1 MQFSRRI
8 SSLKPSPTVALNS
21 LAKEMAKNGAPVIN
35 LSVGEP
41 DFTTPEA
48 IIQVA
53 IAALKAGKTK
63 YGAPGGGVELKTA
76 ISNKLKRDNHLDY
89 LPEEIVAGIGAK
101 EILFHLSLALLNE
114 GDEVL
119 IPAPYWVSY
128 TTHCEAAGAIPV
140 VIPMKT
146 DSDSNFVLT
155 PEDIEP
161 FVTER
166 TKAIILNSPNNPAG
180 YVLNKDQLTSLG
192 QYLTEKDWWVI
203 SDEIYEYMSYD
214 SPHISMLHLVPSLRD
229 RYVLVNGMSKGFA
242 MTGWRVGYACGPKKL
257 ISLVKNLQSQ
267 SSTCIPG
274 FIEAAST
281 YALNQGPNLMA
292 DEIDTFKKRCE
303 LVSSLVAKIPDIGFI
318 QPSGAFYLFI
328 DVRNFLLKASKLNL
342 PTSMAFA
349 EYLLEKHHVAMVP
362 GEAFGVSG
370 FLRMSYASD
379 NETLIEGL
387 ERFAK
392 AVEELTN

>member
-21 LAKEMAKNGAPVIN
+21 LAKEMAQNGAPVIN

-41 DFTTPEA
+41 DFTTPKE

-53 IAALKAGKTK
+53 IEALEAGKTK
-63 YGAPGGGVELKTA
+63 YGTPGGGAELKAA
-76 ISNKLKRDNHLDY
+76 ISEKLKRDNQLKFAPD
-89 LPEEIVAGIGAK
+89 EIVAGIGAK

-128 TTHCEAAGAIPV
+128 TTHCEAAGAVPV

-146 DSDSNFVLT
+146 DDKSNFVLT

-161 FVTER
+161 YVTTK
-166 TKAIILNSPNNPAG
+166 TKAIMLNSPNNPAG
-180 YVLNKDQLTSLG
+180 YVLSQEQLTSLG
-192 QYLTEKDWWVI
+192 EYLAKKPWWVL

-214 SPHISMLHLVPSLRD
+214 TPHVSLLHLAPSLRD
-229 RYVLVNGMSKGFA
+229 RFVLINGMSKGFA

-257 ISLVKNLQSQ
+257 ISLIKNLQSQ

-274 FIEAAST
+274 FIEAASS
-281 YALNQGPNLMA
+281 YALKQGAGIMA
-292 DEIDTFKKRCE
+292 TEISTFEKRRE
-303 LVSSLVAKIPDIGFI
+303 LVSSYVSKIPNVGFI
-318 QPSGAFYLFI
+318 NPSGAFYLFI
-328 DVRNFLLKASKLNL
+328 DIRNFLLKAPTLSQ

-349 EYLLEKHHVAMVP
+349 QYLLEKHYVAMVP

-379 NETLIEGL
+379 SKKLTEGL
-387 ERFAK
+387 DRFSK
-392 AVEELTN
+392 AIEELTN